1 MIKRILVVGGSNGIG
16 LSIAVELASRKEV
29 EKVYVVDKA
38 TFPDEYANEKIMP
51 YRFDLTNDDYSL
63 FDQFSDINAL
73 MVTAGFGRLALFKNV
88 PESYIKD
95 SFEVNTIPV
104 LRLVKHFYP
113 HSQLDL
119 YILNY
124 NYIFLLASLVKD
136 YIYIYNTLY

>member
-51 YRFDLTNDDYSL
+51 FCFDLTNDDYSL

-104 LRLVKHFYP
+104 LRLIN
-113 HSQLDL
+113 SS
-119 YILNY
+119 IL
-124 NYIFLLASLVKD
+124 IWRGRRTSIAV
-136 YIYIYNTLY
+136 